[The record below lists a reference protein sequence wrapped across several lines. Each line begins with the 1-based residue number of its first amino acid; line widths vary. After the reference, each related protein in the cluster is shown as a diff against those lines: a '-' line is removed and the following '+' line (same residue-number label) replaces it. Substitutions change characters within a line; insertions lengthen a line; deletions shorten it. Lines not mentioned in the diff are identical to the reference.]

1 MAAAFFTLGC
11 FLFVVASASAQYF
24 ELKNVNQLN
33 EAKKF
38 QKIVIRNLQV
48 PAGVTLDLTNLKDGT
63 TVEFHGRITFGY
75 KEWRGPLVKIGGKRL
90 NIVGQNTARFD
101 GEGQRYWKGGRNTK
115 MLKPRFLEAIVDDSK
130 ITNLY
135 FLNTPAM
142 AFLCNWCHNTAISR
156 ITVDNKAAGD
166 GRAGRAFNT
175 DGISLGYVRNVQ
187 VRDSYVFNQDDCF
200 VTGAG
205 EDMLVENLTCEGGN
219 GISVGSLGNRADV
232 VKLTIRNCKVINSL
246 TGINIKTEIGAVGL
260 HRDVVIE
267 NIELKQIHQ
276 YGISIHGNEG
286 NGFPSAQPTLFSLD
300 RYTFRNIRGNMLGAG
315 GVNVWIWLHPNSAK
329 NWRWENVNVVGGK
342 GTMFRP
348 PLTCKGIPGNLR
360 IPCAER

>member
-1 MAAAFFTLGC
+1 MGAAFLTLGC
-11 FLFVVASASAQYF
+11 LLFVVASVSAKTF
-24 ELKNVNQLN
+24 ELKDVNQLPQ
-33 EAKKF
+33 ARKF
-38 QKIVIRNLQV
+38 KRIIIRHLNV
-48 PAGVTLDLTNLKDGT
+48 PSGVTLDLTNLKEGT

-90 NIVGQNTARFD
+90 NIVGHKHARFD
-101 GEGQRYWKGGRNTK
+101 GEGHRYWKGGRNSR
-115 MLKPRFLEAIVDDSK
+115 MVKPRFLEAIVDDSK
-130 ITNLY
+130 ISNLY

-166 GRAGRAFNT
+166 GRAGKAFNT
-175 DGISLGYVRNVQ
+175 DGISLGYCRNVQ

-200 VTGAG
+200 VTGGG

-219 GISVGSLGNRADV
+219 GISVGSLGRGADV
-232 VKLTIRNCKVINSL
+232 VKLTIRNSRVINSL
-246 TGINIKTEIGAVGL
+246 SGINIKTEIGAVGL
-260 HRDVVIE
+260 HRDVTFD

-276 YGISIHGNEG
+276 YGISIYGNYG
-286 NGFPSAQPTLFSLD
+286 NNKAEPTYFVLD
-300 RYTFRNIRGNMLGAG
+300 RYTFRNIRGNMAAPG

-342 GTMFRP
+342 GGMFRP
-348 PLTCKGIPGNLR
+348 PLSCKGIPGNVR